1 MKRRKGRG
9 GKEEGKRR
17 RVKRGEREKKGIEK
31 KKKMFHRGTNPA
43 EVGQSSNR

>member
-9 GKEEGKRR
+9 EKEEGKR

-31 KKKMFHRGTNPA
+31 KKDVSPGNESSRGR
-43 EVGQSSNR
+43 SKL